1 MSNIAEQREVV
12 ITGLGIVSPIGI
24 GREAFWSSLQAGRS
38 GVRQITRFDTSGFPV
53 HIGAEVVDF
62 DPKAYVR
69 PRKSLKVMS
78 REIQYGFAAADMAVS
93 DAGLT
98 TPAIDPDRIGV
109 VFGADMIYCDLEEL
123 ETLYRRCL
131 ISPGAGG
138 RQQAAGGEE
147 KSPPHPFT
155 PAPLQAFD
163 FTRWYPAAS
172 AELFPLWLLRNLPN
186 MIACHVAI
194 VHDARG
200 PCNTI
205 GHSDV
210 SSLAAIAEAMHVIER
225 GQADVMIAGGVGGRI
240 HPTQYVFRGDKDLS
254 HRNNEPEKACRPFDA
269 GRDGLVNGEGAAVFI
284 LESRQ
289 HAQRRGVPIL
299 ARVLS
304 YSSAHEPLAGN
315 QALGPQ
321 PLTGSAVRRVLANS
335 LRQAGLQAADI
346 GHVNAHGL
354 STLADDRYEA
364 QAIRD
369 VLGDVPV
376 TAPKSFFG
384 HLGAGGGALEL
395 AASIVG
401 IHAGEIPVTLNYD
414 KPDPQCPVNIIHH
427 EPLLLTKSQTAG
439 QHATHTAVKLS
450 TSRLGYAAAMIIA
463 TDA

>member
-1 MSNIAEQREVV
+1 MSNIADQREVV
-12 ITGLGIVSPIGI
+12 ITGLGIISPIGI

-38 GVRQITRFDTSGFPV
+38 GVRQVTRFDTSGFPV
-53 HIGAEVVDF
+53 HIGAEVIDF

-93 DAGLT
+93 DARLT
-98 TPAIDPDRIGV
+98 TPSVGPDRIGV

-123 ETLYRRCL
+123 ETLYRNCL
-131 ISPGAGG
+131 TEGS
-138 RQQAAGGEE
+138 
-147 KSPPHPFT
+147 
-155 PAPLQAFD
+155 FD
-163 FTRWYPAAS
+163 FSRWYQTAS

-210 SSLAAIAEAMHVIER
+210 SSLAAIAEAVHVIQR
-225 GQADVMIAGGVGGRI
+225 GKADLMIAGAVGARI
-240 HPTQYVFRGDKDLS
+240 HPTMYVYHGDRDLS
-254 HRNNEPEKACRPFDA
+254 HRNEQPEKACRPFDA
-269 GRDGLVNGEGAAVFI
+269 GRDGLINGEGATAFI

-289 HAQRRGVPIL
+289 HAQRRGAPIL
-299 ARVLS
+299 ARVLG
-304 YSSAHEPLAGN
+304 YSSAHEPLKGN
-315 QALGPQ
+315 QAIEPQ
-321 PLTGSAVRRVLANS
+321 PLTGSAVRRVLAGS
-335 LRQAGLQAADI
+335 LQRAALQPSDI

-354 STLADDRYEA
+354 STIADDRYEA
-364 QAIRD
+364 QAIHD

-384 HLGAGGGALEL
+384 HLGAGGGAMEL

-401 IHAGEIPVTLNYD
+401 MHAGEIPLTLNYD
-414 KPDPQCPVNIIHH
+414 KPDPACPVNVIHH
-427 EPLLLTKSQTAG
+427 EPLAVNKIQSAADGAG
-439 QHATHTAVKLS
+439 HIAVKLS
-450 TSRLGYAAAMIIA
+450 TSRLGYAAAMIISSEGG
-463 TDA
+463 